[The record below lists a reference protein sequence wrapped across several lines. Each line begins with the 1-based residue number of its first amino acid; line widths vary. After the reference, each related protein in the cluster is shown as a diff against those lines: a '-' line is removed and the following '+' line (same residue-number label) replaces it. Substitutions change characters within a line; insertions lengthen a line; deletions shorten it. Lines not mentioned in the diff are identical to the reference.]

1 MEKNNFER
9 IIEVIDTLT
18 GPDGCP
24 WDKEQTPQSMCDYL
38 VEECFELVEAIRQDD
53 KSEIA
58 EELGDVLFLLLFI
71 GRCHDR
77 VIPDFLQTAL
87 AGNVAKMIR
96 RHPHVYG
103 EKAADVAEVIKNWE
117 QIKKQEKAE
126 KDKDPGVFVSLP
138 ASLPP
143 LLRAYRINSKAAR
156 TGFTWATD
164 ALKRSLYF
172 VMSLE
177 VVQKLFVT
185 HDRLRQTMFKR
196 RQVLLVFGQSRSDG
210 VVDEIGERT
219 VGMYGFK
226 AQGCVQLRV
235 EIDGGSFCCFGHDA
249 YLCKSSCRHVVM
261 ASRIEPAVPTLRL
274 FTHLMKQPMF
284 PAPGTENAAKWRRLL
299 ASMFAKKGRY
309 RGLGRVKGVPE
320 RGLKFSESGL
330 LHIS

>member
-53 KSEIA
+53 TSEIA

-103 EKAADVAEVIKNWE
+103 DKAADAAEVVKNWE

-126 KDKDPGVFVSLP
+126 KDKDPGVFASLP

-164 ALKRSLYF
+164 ADQ
-172 VMSLE
+172 E
-177 VVQKLFVT
+177 AKLAEEWNE
-185 HDRLRQTMFKR
+185 LQAA
-196 RQVLLVFGQSRSDG
+196 LASD
-210 VVDEIGERT
+210 
-219 VGMYGFK
+219 
-226 AQGCVQLRV
+226 
-235 EIDGGSFCCFGHDA
+235 DA
-249 YLCKSSCRHVVM
+249 
-261 ASRIEPAVPTLRL
+261 
-274 FTHLMKQPMF
+274 
-284 PAPGTENAAKWRRLL
+284 AAKEEEFGDYLFSLVEYGRRRGIKANSAL
-299 ASMFAKKGRY
+299 AVANAKFLRRFEAMEKLAR
-309 RGLGRVKGVPE
+309 E
-320 RGLKFSESGL
+320 RGLELDKLSLEEMDKLWDEIKAGR
-330 LHIS
+330 